1 MKILLITNT
10 LVTFLGSYI
19 LGAIPFGLLLVRW
32 KTGQD
37 VRLIGSGR
45 TGTTNALRAAGPA
58 IAILTLLLDVFKGA
72 SAVWLAHWLTPDNA
86 WLEIL
91 APLAAILGHNY
102 SIFLTERDEDGRLRL
117 RGGAGG
123 APALGGALGL
133 WPTSFL
139 ILIPIS
145 ILIYFG
151 VGYASVT
158 TMTVP
163 LIAIILFAIRAWQG
177 YSPWVY
183 VLYCLIVEALLLWA
197 LRPNIRNLIDGTE
210 RGVGWR
216 AKIKG
221 TGSEKEGKRSE

>member
-1 MKILLITNT
+1 MPIPILTISYL
-10 LVTFLGSYI
+10 LGSV
-19 LGAIPFGLLLVRW
+19 PFGLLLVRW
-32 KTGQD
+32 KTGKD

-45 TGTTNALRAAGPA
+45 TGTTNALRAAGPT
-58 IAILTLLLDVFKGA
+58 IAILTLLLDVLKGA
-72 SAVWLAHWLTPDNA
+72 SAVWLARWLMPDNA
-86 WLEIL
+86 WLEML
-91 APLAAILGHNY
+91 APLAVILGHNY
-102 SIFLTERDEDGRLRL
+102 SIFLTERDEYGRLRL

-133 WPTSFL
+133 WPTSVL
-139 ILIPIS
+139 ILIPVS

-163 LIAIILFAIRAWQG
+163 LIAIILFAVRAWQG
-177 YSPWVY
+177 YSPWTH

-197 LRPNIRNLIDGTE
+197 LRPNIRSLLDGTE

-216 AKIKG
+216 TRKAETNSG
-221 TGSEKEGKRSE
+221 NEKEGEYQN

>member
-1 MKILLITNT
+1 MSLLI
-10 LVTFLGSYI
+10 LVISYLLGS
-19 LGAIPFGLLLVRW
+19 IPFGLLLVRW

-45 TGTTNALRAAGPA
+45 TGTTNSMRAGGYL
-58 IAILTLLLDVFKGA
+58 IGILTLILDLLKGA
-72 SAVWLAHWLTPDNA
+72 GTVWLAKW
-86 WLEIL
+86 L
-91 APLAAILGHNY
+91 APGVEWAAVFAPIAAILGHNY
-102 SIFLTERDEDGRLRL
+102 SIFLAERGKDGKIRL

-133 WPTSFL
+133 WPTSVL

-163 LIAIILFAIRAWQG
+163 LVAIILFAVRAWQG
-177 YSPWVY
+177 YSPWIY

-197 LRPNIRNLIDGTE
+197 LRPNIRSLLDGTE

-216 AKIKG
+216 ARSKG
-221 TGSEKEGKRSE
+221 TGSEKEGKRPD